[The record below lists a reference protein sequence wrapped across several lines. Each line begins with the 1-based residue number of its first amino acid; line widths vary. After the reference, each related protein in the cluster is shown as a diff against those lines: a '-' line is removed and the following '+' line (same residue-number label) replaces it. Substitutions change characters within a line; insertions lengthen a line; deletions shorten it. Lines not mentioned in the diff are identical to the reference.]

1 MVWLEK
7 TKDTPEGAYKAVV
20 ISLDGANG
28 NLEVLFEG
36 DNNTYSVHVDNLMP
50 YISFQSR
57 LKLRSRMALYSR
69 VR

>member
-36 DNNTYSVHVDNLMP
+36 DNNTYSVHVDSI
-50 YISFQSR
+50 YSVISSPSLPQQPG
-57 LKLRSRMALYSR
+57 AGGAQHP
-69 VR
+69 